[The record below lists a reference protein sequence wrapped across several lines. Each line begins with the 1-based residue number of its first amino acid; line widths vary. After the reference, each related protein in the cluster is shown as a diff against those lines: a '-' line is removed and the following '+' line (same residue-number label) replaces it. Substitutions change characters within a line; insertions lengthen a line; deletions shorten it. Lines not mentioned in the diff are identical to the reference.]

1 MLGDQQPLKAFILV
15 WNGEKDHFTGL
26 IHLEQV
32 SIAWLTTYSSNTGYV
47 LDLQAVNFCIDLKL
61 VNLMTLSLN

>member
-1 MLGDQQPLKAFILV
+1 MLGDQHPLKAFILV

-32 SIAWLTTYSSNTGYV
+32 SMAWLTTYSGNTVYV
-47 LDLQAVNFCIDLKL
+47 LDLQALSFVFTLKL